1 MNGREAQESGLWR
14 NAWGCATSGLCSRD
28 NWISVDSVSGSN
40 AGSVQAFCVNL
51 TPARGRNERDLEAR
65 GDFGVRRSRLQPVR
79 RRRRLGGM
87 LATASRV
94 CPSFLVLKRAVPMK
108 GEDDLAARVRAC
120 LAGVEGVSEMKMFG
134 GVGFMLNGNMLAGT
148 SKRGLL
154 LRVGKERHAEAV
166 AEPGMR
172 AMEQRGRV
180 MEGYVY
186 ADPPPALDAALK
198 AWLER
203 ALDHVRTLAPKPAK
217 TKGK

>member
-1 MNGREAQESGLWR
+1 MSETRKLAAILVSDVVGYSRFAGG
-14 NAWGCATSGLCSRD
+14 ADWGAC
-28 NWISVDSVSGSN
+28 
-40 AGSVQAFCVNL
+40 
-51 TPARGRNERDLEAR
+51 
-65 GDFGVRRSRLQPVR
+65 LQP
-79 RRRRLGGM
+79 L
-87 LATASRV
+87 LARAL
-94 CPSFLVLKRAVPMK
+94 LVLKRAVPMR
-108 GEDDLAARVRAC
+108 GEDDLVARVRAC

-154 LRVGKERHAEAV
+154 LRVGKERHAAAV

-186 ADPPPALDAALK
+186 ADPPPALDASLK

-203 ALDHVRTLAPKPAK
+203 ALDHVRTLPPKPAK
-217 TKGK
+217 TRGKPTRAGRVR

>member
-1 MNGREAQESGLWR
+1 MR
-14 NAWGCATSGLCSRD
+14 
-28 NWISVDSVSGSN
+28 
-40 AGSVQAFCVNL
+40 
-51 TPARGRNERDLEAR
+51 
-65 GDFGVRRSRLQPVR
+65 
-79 RRRRLGGM
+79 
-87 LATASRV
+87 
-94 CPSFLVLKRAVPMK
+94 

-120 LAGVEGVSEMKMFG
+120 LAGVEGVTELKMFG

-154 LRVGKERHAEAV
+154 LRVGKERHGEAV

-172 AMEQRGRV
+172 AMEQRSRV

-203 ALDHVRTLAPKPAK
+203 ALDHVRTLPPKTGK
-217 TKGK
+217 TKGKPPTRVGRGR

>member
-1 MNGREAQESGLWR
+1 MS
-14 NAWGCATSGLCSRD
+14 
-28 NWISVDSVSGSN
+28 
-40 AGSVQAFCVNL
+40 
-51 TPARGRNERDLEAR
+51 
-65 GDFGVRRSRLQPVR
+65 
-79 RRRRLGGM
+79 
-87 LATASRV
+87 
-94 CPSFLVLKRAVPMK
+94 

-186 ADPPPALDAALK
+186 ADPPPALDAVLK

-217 TKGK
+217 RGESRRG

>member
-1 MNGREAQESGLWR
+1 MS
-14 NAWGCATSGLCSRD
+14 
-28 NWISVDSVSGSN
+28 
-40 AGSVQAFCVNL
+40 
-51 TPARGRNERDLEAR
+51 
-65 GDFGVRRSRLQPVR
+65 
-79 RRRRLGGM
+79 
-87 LATASRV
+87 
-94 CPSFLVLKRAVPMK
+94 

-134 GVGFMLNGNMLAGT
+134 GVGFMLNGHMLAGT

-203 ALDHVRTLAPKPAK
+203 ALDHVRMCATSATSSRRPRFRGPTSAISSIS
-217 TKGK
+217 TWQIRIS

>member
-1 MNGREAQESGLWR
+1 M
-14 NAWGCATSGLCSRD
+14 
-28 NWISVDSVSGSN
+28 
-40 AGSVQAFCVNL
+40 
-51 TPARGRNERDLEAR
+51 
-65 GDFGVRRSRLQPVR
+65 
-79 RRRRLGGM
+79 
-87 LATASRV
+87 
-94 CPSFLVLKRAVPMK
+94 RA
-108 GEDDLAARVRAC
+108 EDDLAARVRAC

-154 LRVGKERHAEAV
+154 LRVGKKRHAEAV

-198 AWLER
+198 ALLER
-203 ALDHVRTLAPKPAK
+203 ALDHVRTLAPKTAK
-217 TKGK
+217 TKESRRG

>member
-1 MNGREAQESGLWR
+1 MR
-14 NAWGCATSGLCSRD
+14 
-28 NWISVDSVSGSN
+28 
-40 AGSVQAFCVNL
+40 
-51 TPARGRNERDLEAR
+51 
-65 GDFGVRRSRLQPVR
+65 
-79 RRRRLGGM
+79 
-87 LATASRV
+87 
-94 CPSFLVLKRAVPMK
+94 

-120 LAGVEGVSEMKMFG
+120 LAGVEGVSEMRMFG

-186 ADPPPALDAALK
+186 ADPPPALDASLK

-217 TKGK
+217 TKGKPTRVGRVTDPARRSVVHCERSPDHPGAKPGDRGRRARRRSRERSVWSKELVALLRALSCSPCTASARRSALARSAGSKVSYQVLPWSRVL

>member
-1 MNGREAQESGLWR
+1 MR
-14 NAWGCATSGLCSRD
+14 
-28 NWISVDSVSGSN
+28 
-40 AGSVQAFCVNL
+40 
-51 TPARGRNERDLEAR
+51 
-65 GDFGVRRSRLQPVR
+65 
-79 RRRRLGGM
+79 
-87 LATASRV
+87 
-94 CPSFLVLKRAVPMK
+94 

-172 AMEQRGRV
+172 V

-198 AWLER
+198 ARLER
-203 ALDHVRTLAPKPAK
+203 ALDHVRTLAPKATK
-217 TKGK
+217 TKGKPTRVGRGR

>member
-1 MNGREAQESGLWR
+1 M
-14 NAWGCATSGLCSRD
+14 T
-28 NWISVDSVSGSN
+28 
-40 AGSVQAFCVNL
+40 
-51 TPARGRNERDLEAR
+51 
-65 GDFGVRRSRLQPVR
+65 
-79 RRRRLGGM
+79 
-87 LATASRV
+87 
-94 CPSFLVLKRAVPMK
+94 

-120 LAGVEGVSEMKMFG
+120 LAGVEGVSETKMFG

-148 SKRGLL
+148 SRRGLL
-154 LRVGKERHAEAV
+154 LRVGKERHAEAA

-186 ADPPPALDAALK
+186 ADPPPPLDAVLK

-217 TKGK
+217 RRES